1 MIIDRITLNMALK
14 YLIRLHENEGEIT
27 DILFTSKDQISDSSK
42 SAKFPDIPTLITFIN
57 TYAPVTAFE
66 SLDCNISRMFQLRSF
81 NISKVNANKN
91 KVYMD
96 ADGFKTISLNIGKVS
111 IKNLNDEYIPLINS
125 ARELFNKIDI
135 NEYIL
140 EQYRYID
147 CGYIN
152 IYDPAV
158 VESIK
163 TMYNKYK
170 QI

>member
-1 MIIDRITLNMALK
+1 MD
-14 YLIRLHENEGEIT
+14 G
-27 DILFTSKDQISDSSK
+27 DS
-42 SAKFPDIPTLITFIN
+42 
-57 TYAPVTAFE
+57 
-66 SLDCNISRMFQLRSF
+66 
-81 NISKVNANKN
+81 
-91 KVYMD
+91 
-96 ADGFKTISLNIGKVS
+96 FKTISLNIGKVS

-140 EQYRYID
+140 EQYRYIN

-152 IYDPAV
+152 IYDATV